1 MYYIFQEFHKMSGSE
16 DKTLQ
21 IVSEGFHHLYIEQ
34 DSIKNKAISE
44 TWDWIEKR
52 IVV

>member
-1 MYYIFQEFHKMSGSE
+1 MSASE

-21 IVSEGFHHLYIEQ
+21 IISDGFHHLYIEKE
-34 DSIKNKAISE
+34 SVKNKAISE

-52 IVV
+52 IIE

>member
-1 MYYIFQEFHKMSGSE
+1 MYYISQEFHKTSGSE

-21 IVSEGFHHLYIEQ
+21 IVPEGFHHLYIEQ

-52 IVV
+52 INV